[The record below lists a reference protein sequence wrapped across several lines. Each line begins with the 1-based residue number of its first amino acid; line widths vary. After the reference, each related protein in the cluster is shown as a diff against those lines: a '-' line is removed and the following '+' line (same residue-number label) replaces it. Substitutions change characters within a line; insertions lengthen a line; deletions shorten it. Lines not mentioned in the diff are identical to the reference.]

1 MSLADCFGM
10 DLNLVHACNETP
22 AIVSGRLERPKQ
34 SIARAQDH
42 LVLPSHAA

>member
-1 MSLADCFGM
+1 MSLADCFRM

-42 LVLPSHAA
+42 LDLPSHAA